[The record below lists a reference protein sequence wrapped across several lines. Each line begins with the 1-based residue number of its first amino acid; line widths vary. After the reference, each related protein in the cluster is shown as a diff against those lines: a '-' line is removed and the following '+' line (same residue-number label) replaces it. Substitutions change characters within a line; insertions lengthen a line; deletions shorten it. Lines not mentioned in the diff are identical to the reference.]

1 MIEQKIQ
8 FNPAQQIG
16 LLLQAKNKCDIWGRG
31 TGKSAGIA
39 WDINLINRTMPR
51 ALTAVTGQTFGQLLT
66 RTLPSTFKL
75 LESMGYK
82 MHVSAKDPG
91 NYVINRRPPDHFLQP
106 YEKVMK
112 FDNFISFSN
121 GNVLLLL
128 SHDRAGSA
136 R

>member
-51 ALTAVTGQTFGQLLT
+51 RNRTDFRTAAHTYT
-66 RTLPSTFKL
+66 P
-75 LESMGYK
+75 
-82 MHVSAKDPG
+82 
-91 NYVINRRPPDHFLQP
+91 IHF
-106 YEKVMK
+106 
-112 FDNFISFSN
+112 
-121 GNVLLLL
+121 
-128 SHDRAGSA
+128 
-136 R
+136 

>member
-66 RTLPSTFKL
+66 RTLPSTIKCT
-75 LESMGYK
+75 SQPK
-82 MHVSAKDPG
+82 IPATTSSTAD
-91 NYVINRRPPDHFLQP
+91 RRI
-106 YEKVMK
+106 
-112 FDNFISFSN
+112 ISCN
-121 GNVLLLL
+121 PTKK
-128 SHDRAGSA
+128 
-136 R
+136 